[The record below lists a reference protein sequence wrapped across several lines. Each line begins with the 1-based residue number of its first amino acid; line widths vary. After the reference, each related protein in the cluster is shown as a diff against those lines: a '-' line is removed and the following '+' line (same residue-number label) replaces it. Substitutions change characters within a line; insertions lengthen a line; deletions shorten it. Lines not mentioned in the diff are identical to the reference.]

1 MCCQNSSKLHN
12 SSTILVPSFLSIFL
26 RNHPVRIAKCTLFT
40 LLLVS
45 FPLLGDTLTIDNAI
59 EQFVAHNYDLNIA
72 RHEAQK
78 SYANLITAKERPNP
92 ILNGSYEF
100 MDINR
105 RFSDT
110 ARGSN
115 GQATL
120 ILSHPIETAGKR
132 DRRIDLANR
141 YITYNDL
148 MVDETIREQ
157 LYTLIDAY
165 YAVLSDQTSFEMA
178 QENGKAYD
186 HIISV
191 AKIKLD
197 HGFLSTMDYQKILLQ
212 KIDYNRDVENNHL
225 ALIQDREK
233 LAALLALPS
242 SETMVSSP
250 STTEAIPPL
259 EALLTKIAT
268 RPDCKAAKENLA
280 IADAALRLEKANGIP
295 NINIGMEYASFGP
308 YYEPLA
314 GLNFSVPL
322 PLYDRNEGDIEK
334 ARIGTL
340 QAIPI
345 YDKATRNAQS
355 DLVQAYEATQSRQ
368 RILQSIKEGFDSA
381 KSLKENHEKI
391 FTLKGMSILELLDAQ
406 KSYREYQK
414 NLIQATIDLHI
425 STAQLK
431 LASGQLL
438 TDSKGH

>member
-1 MCCQNSSKLHN
+1 MRSQNSSKLHQ
-12 SSTILVPSFLSIFL
+12 SSTILIVSFLSIFL
-26 RNHPVRIAKCTLFT
+26 RNWTVRITRYHFFI
-40 LLLVS
+40 LLLAS
-45 FPLLGDTLTIDNAI
+45 LPLLGDTLTIEGAI
-59 EQFVAHNYDLNIA
+59 DQFVEHNYDLNIA

-100 MDINR
+100 LDINR
-105 RFSDT
+105 RWSDT

-132 DRRIDLANR
+132 DRRIDVANR
-141 YITYNDL
+141 YISYNRL
-148 MVDETIREQ
+148 ILDETIRTQ

-165 YAVLSDQTSFEMA
+165 YAVVSDQTTVEMA
-178 QENGKAYD
+178 QENAKAYE
-186 HIISV
+186 HLVTI
-191 AKIKLD
+191 AKTKLD
-197 HGFLSTMDYQKILLQ
+197 HGFLSSMDYQKILLQ
-212 KIDYNRDVENNHL
+212 KSDYTREVENSHL

-233 LAALLALPS
+233 LSALLALPS
-242 SETMVSSP
+242 SETLVVAP
-250 STTEAIPPL
+250 STIEKIPPI
-259 EALLTKIAT
+259 EGLLAKIVN

-280 IADAALRLEKANGIP
+280 IADASLRLEKANGVP
-295 NINIGMEYASFGP
+295 NINVGMEYASFGP

-322 PLYDRNEGDIEK
+322 PLYDRNEGEIEK

-340 QAIPI
+340 QALPI
-345 YDKATRNAQS
+345 YDKVIRNAQS
-355 DLVQAYEATQSRQ
+355 DLRQTYEATQSRQ
-368 RILQSIKEGFDSA
+368 RILHSIKEGFDSA
-381 KSLKENHEKI
+381 KNLKENHEKI

-406 KSYREYQK
+406 RSYREYQK
-414 NLIQATIDLHI
+414 NLIQATIDLHV

>member
-1 MCCQNSSKLHN
+1 
-12 SSTILVPSFLSIFL
+12 
-26 RNHPVRIAKCTLFT
+26 
-40 LLLVS
+40 
-45 FPLLGDTLTIDNAI
+45 LGDTLTIDAAI
-59 EQFVAHNYDLNIA
+59 EQFVEHNYDLNIA

-92 ILNGSYEF
+92 TLNGSYEF
-100 MDINR
+100 MNINQH
-105 RFSDT
+105 FNDT

-165 YAVLSDQTSFEMA
+165 YAVVSDQTTFDMA
-178 QENGKAYD
+178 QENAKAYE
-186 HIISV
+186 HLVTI
-191 AKIKLD
+191 AKTKLD
-197 HGFLSTMDYQKILLQ
+197 HGFLSAMDYQKIILQ
-212 KIDYNRDVENNHL
+212 KSDYTREVENSHL

-233 LAALLALPS
+233 LSALLALPS
-242 SETMVSSP
+242 SETLVVAP
-250 STTEAIPPL
+250 STIEAIPPI
-259 EALLTKIAT
+259 EGLLTKIVN

-280 IADAALRLEKANGIP
+280 LADASLRLEKANGIP

-340 QAIPI
+340 QALPI
-345 YDKATRNAQS
+345 YDKAIRNAQS
-355 DLVQAYEATQSRQ
+355 DVIQTYEATQSRQ
-368 RILQSIKEGFDSA
+368 RILRSMQEGFDSA
-381 KSLKENHEKI
+381 KNLKENHEKI
-391 FTLKGMSILELLDAQ
+391 FILKGMSILELLDAQ
-406 KSYREYQK
+406 RSYREYQK
-414 NLIQATIDLHI
+414 NLIQATIDLHV